1 MILNLLYKLILTLN
15 ATLWMVVI
23 YGIKEKWSVSSVPS
37 WMIGVVLL
45 MLPILLSL
53 GSLAVARKLGDDSLT
68 KCQEST
74 LADNE
79 FISIYL
85 GYFFVALSVPDDV
98 TMLFLYGIIF
108 IFTFLS
114 QTQYFNPLY
123 LLFGYHYY
131 HVLTAQ
137 GTRVFVI
144 ARGKVI
150 RNPLYMSFIRFK
162 RVNDTT
168 YLSIGEDIQ

>member
-23 YGIKEKWSVSSVPS
+23 YGIKEKWSVCSVPS
-37 WMIGVVLL
+37 LMIGVVLL

-85 GYFFVALSVPDDV
+85 GYFFVFLSVPDDV

>member
-1 MILNLLYKLILTLN
+1 
-15 ATLWMVVI
+15 
-23 YGIKEKWSVSSVPS
+23 
-37 WMIGVVLL
+37 

-53 GSLAVARKLGDDSLT
+53 LSLAVARRLGDDSLK

-79 FISIYL
+79 FIPTYL
-85 GYFFVALSVPDDV
+85 GYFFVSLSVSDDT
-98 TMLFLYGIIF
+98 TMLFLYSIVF

-123 LLFGYHYY
+123 LLFRYHYY
-131 HVLTAQ
+131 HVLTEQ

-144 ARGKVI
+144 VRGKVI
-150 RNPLYMSFIRFK
+150 RNCEDMKFDKLK

-168 YLSIGEDIQ
+168 YLVIREDIRQ

>member
-1 MILNLLYKLILTLN
+1 M
-15 ATLWMVVI
+15 
-23 YGIKEKWSVSSVPS
+23 
-37 WMIGVVLL
+37 
-45 MLPILLSL
+45 
-53 GSLAVARKLGDDSLT
+53 
-68 KCQEST
+68 
-74 LADNE
+74 
-79 FISIYL
+79 
-85 GYFFVALSVPDDV
+85 ALSVPDDI

-150 RNPLYMSFIRFK
+150 RNPLYMSFIKLK